1 MPETALMTNEKAR
14 KFKSVCAILD
24 RHNRLPARLV
34 PILQEIQKEYRYLP
48 EEVLTFVATALGVSP
63 ARVFG
68 VATFYS
74 QFTLHPRGKY
84 IIQICDGTA
93 CHVKGS
99 MDIYDAL
106 RGHLSLKEGEETT
119 SDLLFTV
126 EKVSCVGA
134 CGLAPV
140 MTINGDVHGELTP
153 ENAVKLVEE
162 IKQSEEGEQ
171 S

>member
-1 MPETALMTNEKAR
+1 M
-14 KFKSVCAILD
+14 
-24 RHNRLPARLV
+24 
-34 PILQEIQKEYRYLP
+34 
-48 EEVLTFVATALGVSP
+48 ATALEVSP

-74 QFTLHPRGKY
+74 QFTLEPRGKY
-84 IIQICDGTA
+84 VLQICDGTA

-106 RGHLSLKEGEETT
+106 ADHLGLDEEQETT

-126 EKVSCVGA
+126 ETVSCLGA

-140 MTINGDVHGELTP
+140 VTVNGDVHGELTP
-153 ENAVKLVEE
+153 ERAVELVDDIAAKEE
-162 IKQSEEGEQ
+162 AEAND
-171 S
+171 

>member
-1 MPETALMTNEKAR
+1 MSETAQISVDKAR
-14 KFKSVCAILD
+14 KFKSVCAILN
-24 RHNRLPARLV
+24 RHNRLTARLV
-34 PILQEIQKEYRYLP
+34 PILQDIQKEYRYLP

-63 ARVFG
+63 ASVFG

-74 QFTLHPRGKY
+74 QFTLHPRGKH

-106 RGHLSLKEGEETT
+106 RGHLSLKEGDETT
-119 SDLLFTV
+119 PDLLFTV

-140 MTINGDVHGELTP
+140 MTINGEVHGELSP
-153 ENAVKLVEE
+153 EDAVELVEDIKKNE
-162 IKQSEEGEQ
+162 ESKQS
-171 S
+171 